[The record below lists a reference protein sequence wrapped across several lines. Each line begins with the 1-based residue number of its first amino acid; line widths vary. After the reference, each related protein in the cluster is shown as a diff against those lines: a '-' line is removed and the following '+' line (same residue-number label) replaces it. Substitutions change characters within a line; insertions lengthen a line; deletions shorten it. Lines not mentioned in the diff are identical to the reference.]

1 MTSANVS
8 KVTAGMTVPTS
19 ASKKS
24 GKDEQEAVDFM
35 SMLGNFAVNNSQQN
49 NPVTFQ
55 VSDSASNKTAEYEK
69 LSTKDD
75 RIPKVIGKTDDADMQ
90 KVDQAVEEFAK
101 EVQQEVKEL
110 LGVDDA
116 QLEAAMKELGLTYQD
131 LMDPA
136 NLANLVMNLT
146 GEEDQLGLL
155 MNADFQELM
164 QDVEVLSKNLLQELG
179 MTPQEAAEVFTQ
191 LEQNAAQITDT
202 EEIPQQITEEVPRQI
217 TDTEEVPQQIKEQE
231 PQQITEEVPRQIADT
246 EEVPQQMQEV
256 TDAQADVSKVQQT
269 DDTQITEQKSQVEGL
284 TETDAA
290 ATESVESDVSVQ
302 NAEEPVVQEVRVE
315 SDQTASQQEGQ
326 QEEAPENSMT
336 TEDESSLLQ
345 QNDTTEKSIFTE
357 HTFQQTV
364 QTIRTDNVT
373 AAPTTAAPQNVVF
386 DTLDVI
392 RQVSEFTRVMYQ
404 GDTTSME
411 MQLNPENLGKIYVQ
425 VTAKEGVVTAHL
437 AVQNEIVKEALENQ
451 TIQLRENMN
460 QQGIKVEAVEVTI
473 ASHEFERNLEQNQ
486 QGSAQDEQ
494 REQASK
500 SSRRNISMNQLDELS
515 GLMSEEEMLVAKI
528 MRDNGNSVDFTA

>member
-8 KVTAGMTVPTS
+8 KVTAGMTVQTS

-35 SMLGNFAVNNSQQN
+35 SMLGNFAVNHSQQN

-55 VSDSASNKTAEYEK
+55 VSDSTSNKTVEYEK

-75 RIPKVIGKTDDADMQ
+75 RIPKVTGKTDDADMQ

-101 EVQQEVKEL
+101 EVQKEVKEL

-131 LMDPA
+131 LMDPV

-164 QDVEVLSKNLLQELG
+164 QNVEVLSKNLLQELG
-179 MTPQEAAEVFTQ
+179 MTPQEVAEVFAQ
-191 LEQNAAQITDT
+191 LEQNAAQI
-202 EEIPQQITEEVPRQI
+202 
-217 TDTEEVPQQIKEQE
+217 
-231 PQQITEEVPRQIADT
+231 T

-256 TDAQADVSKVQQT
+256 TDTQADVLKVQQT
-269 DDTQITEQKSQVEGL
+269 DDVQITEQKSQVTGL
-284 TETDAA
+284 TETNAA
-290 ATESVESDVSVQ
+290 ATESVESDGNVQ
-302 NAEEPVVQEVRVE
+302 NVEEPVSQEVRVE
-315 SDQTASQQEGQ
+315 NDQTASQQEGQ

-336 TEDESSLLQ
+336 TEDDASLLQ

-364 QTIRTDNVT
+364 QTIRTDNIT
-373 AAPTTAAPQNVVF
+373 AAPTTAVPQNVVF
-386 DTLDVI
+386 NTLDVI

-437 AVQNEIVKEALENQ
+437 AVQN
-451 TIQLRENMN
+451 
-460 QQGIKVEAVEVTI
+460 
-473 ASHEFERNLEQNQ
+473 
-486 QGSAQDEQ
+486 
-494 REQASK
+494 
-500 SSRRNISMNQLDELS
+500 
-515 GLMSEEEMLVAKI
+515 
-528 MRDNGNSVDFTA
+528 

>member
-8 KVTAGMTVPTS
+8 KVTAGMTVQTS

-35 SMLGNFAVNNSQQN
+35 SMLGNFAVNHSQQN

-55 VSDSASNKTAEYEK
+55 VSDNTSNKTVEYEK

-75 RIPKVIGKTDDADMQ
+75 RIPKVTGKTDDADMQ

-131 LMDPA
+131 LMDPV

-164 QDVEVLSKNLLQELG
+164 QNVEVLSKNLLQELG
-179 MTPQEAAEVFTQ
+179 MTPQEAAEVFAQ
-191 LEQNAAQITDT
+191 LEQNAAQI
-202 EEIPQQITEEVPRQI
+202 
-217 TDTEEVPQQIKEQE
+217 
-231 PQQITEEVPRQIADT
+231 T

-256 TDAQADVSKVQQT
+256 TDTQADVLKVQQT
-269 DDTQITEQKSQVEGL
+269 DDVQITEQKSQVTGL
-284 TETDAA
+284 TETNAA
-290 ATESVESDVSVQ
+290 ATESVESDGNVQ
-302 NAEEPVVQEVRVE
+302 NVEEPVSQEVRVE
-315 SDQTASQQEGQ
+315 NDQTASQQEGQ

-336 TEDESSLLQ
+336 TEDDASLLQ

-364 QTIRTDNVT
+364 QTIRTDNIR
-373 AAPTTAAPQNVVF
+373 AAPTTAVPHNVVF
-386 DTLDVI
+386 NTLDVI

-404 GDTTSME
+404 GDTTNME

-500 SSRRNISMNQLDELS
+500 SPRRNISMNQLDELS

>member
-55 VSDSASNKTAEYEK
+55 VSDSASNKTVEYEK

-75 RIPKVIGKTDDADMQ
+75 RIPKVTGKTDDADMQ

-131 LMDPA
+131 LMDSV
-136 NLANLVMNLT
+136 NLANRVMNLT

-164 QDVEVLSKNLLQELG
+164 QNVEVLSKNLLQELG
-179 MTPQEAAEVFTQ
+179 MTPQEAAEVFAQ
-191 LEQNAAQITDT
+191 LEQNAAQI
-202 EEIPQQITEEVPRQI
+202 
-217 TDTEEVPQQIKEQE
+217 
-231 PQQITEEVPRQIADT
+231 T

-256 TDAQADVSKVQQT
+256 TDTQADVLKVQQT
-269 DDTQITEQKSQVEGL
+269 DDVQITEQKSQVTGL
-284 TETDAA
+284 TETNAA
-290 ATESVESDVSVQ
+290 ATESVESDGNVQ
-302 NAEEPVVQEVRVE
+302 NVEEPVSQEVRVE
-315 SDQTASQQEGQ
+315 NDQTASQQEGQ

-336 TEDESSLLQ
+336 TEDDASLLQ

-364 QTIRTDNVT
+364 QTIRTDNIT
-373 AAPTTAAPQNVVF
+373 AAPTTAVPHNVVF
-386 DTLDVI
+386 NTLDVI

-404 GDTTSME
+404 GDTTNME

-500 SSRRNISMNQLDELS
+500 SPRRNISMNQLDELS

>member
-8 KVTAGMTVPTS
+8 KVTAGMTVQTS

-35 SMLGNFAVNNSQQN
+35 SMLGNFAVNHSQQN

-55 VSDSASNKTAEYEK
+55 VSDNTSNKTVEYEK

-75 RIPKVIGKTDDADMQ
+75 RIPKVTGKTDDADMQ

-131 LMDPA
+131 LMDPV

-164 QDVEVLSKNLLQELG
+164 QNVEVLSKNLLQELG
-179 MTPQEAAEVFTQ
+179 MTPQEAAEVFAQ
-191 LEQNAAQITDT
+191 LEQNAAQI
-202 EEIPQQITEEVPRQI
+202 
-217 TDTEEVPQQIKEQE
+217 
-231 PQQITEEVPRQIADT
+231 T

-256 TDAQADVSKVQQT
+256 TDTQADVLKVQQT
-269 DDTQITEQKSQVEGL
+269 DDVQITEQKSQVTGL
-284 TETDAA
+284 TETNAA
-290 ATESVESDVSVQ
+290 ATESVESDGNVQ
-302 NAEEPVVQEVRVE
+302 NVEEPVSQEVRVE
-315 SDQTASQQEGQ
+315 NDQTASQQEGQ

-336 TEDESSLLQ
+336 TEDDASLLQ

-364 QTIRTDNVT
+364 QTIRTDNIT
-373 AAPTTAAPQNVVF
+373 AAPTTAVPHNVVF
-386 DTLDVI
+386 NTLDVI

-500 SSRRNISMNQLDELS
+500 SPRRNISMNQLDELS

>member
-8 KVTAGMTVPTS
+8 KVTAGMTVQTS

-35 SMLGNFAVNNSQQN
+35 SMLGNFAVNHSQQN

-55 VSDSASNKTAEYEK
+55 VSDSTSNKTVEYEK

-75 RIPKVIGKTDDADMQ
+75 RIPKVTGKTDDADMQ

-101 EVQQEVKEL
+101 EVQKEVKEL

-131 LMDPA
+131 LMDPV

-164 QDVEVLSKNLLQELG
+164 QNVEVLSKNLLQELG
-179 MTPQEAAEVFTQ
+179 MTPQEVAEVFAQ
-191 LEQNAAQITDT
+191 LEQNAAQI
-202 EEIPQQITEEVPRQI
+202 
-217 TDTEEVPQQIKEQE
+217 
-231 PQQITEEVPRQIADT
+231 T

-256 TDAQADVSKVQQT
+256 TDTQADVLKVQQT
-269 DDTQITEQKSQVEGL
+269 DDVQITEQKSQVTGL
-284 TETDAA
+284 TETNAA
-290 ATESVESDVSVQ
+290 ATESVESDGNVQ
-302 NAEEPVVQEVRVE
+302 NVEEPVSQEVRVE
-315 SDQTASQQEGQ
+315 NDQTASQQEGQ

-336 TEDESSLLQ
+336 TEDDASLLQ

-364 QTIRTDNVT
+364 QTIRTDNIT
-373 AAPTTAAPQNVVF
+373 AAPTTAVPQNVVF
-386 DTLDVI
+386 NTLDVI

-451 TIQLRENMN
+451 TIQLREN
-460 QQGIKVEAVEVTI
+460 IEVTI

-500 SSRRNISMNQLDELS
+500 SPRRNISMNQLDELS

>member
-8 KVTAGMTVPTS
+8 KVTAGMTVQTS

-35 SMLGNFAVNNSQQN
+35 SMLGNFAVNHSQQN

-55 VSDSASNKTAEYEK
+55 VSDSTSNKTVEYEK

-75 RIPKVIGKTDDADMQ
+75 RIPKVTGKTDDADMQ

-101 EVQQEVKEL
+101 QVQKEVKEL

-131 LMDPA
+131 LMDPV

-164 QDVEVLSKNLLQELG
+164 QNVEVLSKNLLQELG
-179 MTPQEAAEVFTQ
+179 MTPQEVAEVFAQ
-191 LEQNAAQITDT
+191 LEQNAAQI
-202 EEIPQQITEEVPRQI
+202 
-217 TDTEEVPQQIKEQE
+217 
-231 PQQITEEVPRQIADT
+231 T

-256 TDAQADVSKVQQT
+256 TDTQADVLKVQQT
-269 DDTQITEQKSQVEGL
+269 DDVQITEQKSQVTGL
-284 TETDAA
+284 TETNAA
-290 ATESVESDVSVQ
+290 ATESVESDGNVQ
-302 NAEEPVVQEVRVE
+302 NVEEPVSQEVRVE
-315 SDQTASQQEGQ
+315 NDQTASQQEGQ

-336 TEDESSLLQ
+336 TEDDASLLQ

-364 QTIRTDNVT
+364 QTIRTDNIT
-373 AAPTTAAPQNVVF
+373 AAPTTAVPQNVVF
-386 DTLDVI
+386 NTLDVI

-500 SSRRNISMNQLDELS
+500 SPRRNISMNQLDELS

>member
-35 SMLGNFAVNNSQQN
+35 SMLGNFAVNHSQQN

-55 VSDSASNKTAEYEK
+55 VSDSTSNKTVEYEK

-75 RIPKVIGKTDDADMQ
+75 RIPKVTGKTDDADMQ

-131 LMDPA
+131 LMDPV

-164 QDVEVLSKNLLQELG
+164 QNVEVLSKNLLQELG
-179 MTPQEAAEVFTQ
+179 MTPQEAAEVFAQ
-191 LEQNAAQITDT
+191 LEQNAAQI
-202 EEIPQQITEEVPRQI
+202 
-217 TDTEEVPQQIKEQE
+217 
-231 PQQITEEVPRQIADT
+231 T

-256 TDAQADVSKVQQT
+256 TDTQADVLKVQQT
-269 DDTQITEQKSQVEGL
+269 DDVQITEQKSQVTGL
-284 TETDAA
+284 TETNAA
-290 ATESVESDVSVQ
+290 ATESVESDGNVQ
-302 NAEEPVVQEVRVE
+302 NVEETVSQEVRVE
-315 SDQTASQQEGQ
+315 NDQTASQQEGQ

-336 TEDESSLLQ
+336 TEDDASLLQ
-345 QNDTTEKSIFTE
+345 QNDTTEKGIFTE

-364 QTIRTDNVT
+364 QTIRTDNIT
-373 AAPTTAAPQNVVF
+373 AAPTTAVPQNVVF
-386 DTLDVI
+386 NTLDVI

-500 SSRRNISMNQLDELS
+500 SPRRNISMNQLDELS

>member
-55 VSDSASNKTAEYEK
+55 VSDNTSNKTVEYEK

-75 RIPKVIGKTDDADMQ
+75 RIPKVTGKTDDADMQ

-131 LMDPA
+131 LTDPV

-164 QDVEVLSKNLLQELG
+164 QNVEVLSKNLLQELG
-179 MTPQEAAEVFTQ
+179 MTPQEAAEVFAQ
-191 LEQNAAQITDT
+191 LEQNAAQI
-202 EEIPQQITEEVPRQI
+202 
-217 TDTEEVPQQIKEQE
+217 
-231 PQQITEEVPRQIADT
+231 T

-256 TDAQADVSKVQQT
+256 TDTQADVLKVQQT
-269 DDTQITEQKSQVEGL
+269 DDVQITEQKSQVTGL
-284 TETDAA
+284 TETNAA
-290 ATESVESDVSVQ
+290 ATESVESDGNVQ
-302 NAEEPVVQEVRVE
+302 NVEEPVSQEVRVE
-315 SDQTASQQEGQ
+315 NDQTASQQEGQ

-336 TEDESSLLQ
+336 TENDASLLQ

-364 QTIRTDNVT
+364 QTIRTDNIT
-373 AAPTTAAPQNVVF
+373 AAPTTAVPQNVVF
-386 DTLDVI
+386 NTLDVI

-500 SSRRNISMNQLDELS
+500 SPRRNISMNQLDELS

>member
-55 VSDSASNKTAEYEK
+55 VSDSASNKTVEYEK

-75 RIPKVIGKTDDADMQ
+75 RIPKVTGKTDDADMQ

-116 QLEAAMKELGLTYQD
+116 QLEAAMKELGLTDQD
-131 LMDPA
+131 LMDPV

-164 QDVEVLSKNLLQELG
+164 QNVEVLSKNLLQELG
-179 MTPQEAAEVFTQ
+179 MTPQEAAEVFAQ
-191 LEQNAAQITDT
+191 LEQNAAQI
-202 EEIPQQITEEVPRQI
+202 
-217 TDTEEVPQQIKEQE
+217 
-231 PQQITEEVPRQIADT
+231 T

-256 TDAQADVSKVQQT
+256 TDTQADDV
-269 DDTQITEQKSQVEGL
+269 QITEQKSQVTGL
-284 TETDAA
+284 TETNAA
-290 ATESVESDVSVQ
+290 ATESVESDGNVQ
-302 NAEEPVVQEVRVE
+302 NVEEPVSQEVRVE
-315 SDQTASQQEGQ
+315 NDQTASQQEGQ

-336 TEDESSLLQ
+336 TEDDASLLQ

-364 QTIRTDNVT
+364 QTIRTDNIT
-373 AAPTTAAPQNVVF
+373 AAPTTAVPHNVVF
-386 DTLDVI
+386 NTLDVI

-500 SSRRNISMNQLDELS
+500 SPRRNISMNQLDELS

>member
-8 KVTAGMTVPTS
+8 KVTAGMTVQTS

-35 SMLGNFAVNNSQQN
+35 SMLGNFAVNHSQQN

-55 VSDSASNKTAEYEK
+55 VSDSTSNKTVEYEK

-75 RIPKVIGKTDDADMQ
+75 RIPKVTGKTDDADMQ

-101 EVQQEVKEL
+101 EVQKEVKEL

-131 LMDPA
+131 LMDPV

-164 QDVEVLSKNLLQELG
+164 QNVEVLSKNLLQELG
-179 MTPQEAAEVFTQ
+179 MTPQEVAEVFAQ
-191 LEQNAAQITDT
+191 LEQNAAQI
-202 EEIPQQITEEVPRQI
+202 
-217 TDTEEVPQQIKEQE
+217 
-231 PQQITEEVPRQIADT
+231 T

-256 TDAQADVSKVQQT
+256 TDTQADVLKVQQT
-269 DDTQITEQKSQVEGL
+269 DDVQITEQKSQVTGL
-284 TETDAA
+284 TETNAA
-290 ATESVESDVSVQ
+290 ATESVESDGNVQ
-302 NAEEPVVQEVRVE
+302 NVEEPVVQEVRVE
-315 SDQTASQQEGQ
+315 NDQTASQQEGQ

-336 TEDESSLLQ
+336 TEDDAFLLQ

-364 QTIRTDNVT
+364 QTIRTDNIT
-373 AAPTTAAPQNVVF
+373 AAPTTAVPQNVVF
-386 DTLDVI
+386 NTLDVI

-500 SSRRNISMNQLDELS
+500 SQRRNISMNQLDELS

>member
-8 KVTAGMTVPTS
+8 KVTAGMTVQTS

-35 SMLGNFAVNNSQQN
+35 SMLGNFAVNHSQQN

-55 VSDSASNKTAEYEK
+55 VSDSTSNKTVEYEK

-75 RIPKVIGKTDDADMQ
+75 RIPKVTGKTDDADMQ

-101 EVQQEVKEL
+101 KVQKEVKEL

-131 LMDPA
+131 LMDPV

-164 QDVEVLSKNLLQELG
+164 QNVEVLSKNLLQELG
-179 MTPQEAAEVFTQ
+179 MTPQEAAEVFAQ
-191 LEQNAAQITDT
+191 LEQNAAQI
-202 EEIPQQITEEVPRQI
+202 
-217 TDTEEVPQQIKEQE
+217 
-231 PQQITEEVPRQIADT
+231 T

-256 TDAQADVSKVQQT
+256 TDTQADVLKVQQT
-269 DDTQITEQKSQVEGL
+269 DDVQITEQKSQVTGL
-284 TETDAA
+284 TETNAA
-290 ATESVESDVSVQ
+290 ATESVESDGNVQ
-302 NAEEPVVQEVRVE
+302 NVEEPVSQEVRVE
-315 SDQTASQQEGQ
+315 NDQTASQQEGQ

-336 TEDESSLLQ
+336 TEDDASLLQ

-364 QTIRTDNVT
+364 QTIRTDNIT
-373 AAPTTAAPQNVVF
+373 AAPTTAVPQNVVF
-386 DTLDVI
+386 NTLDVI

-500 SSRRNISMNQLDELS
+500 SPRRNISMNQLDELS

>member
-8 KVTAGMTVPTS
+8 KVTAGMTVQTS

-35 SMLGNFAVNNSQQN
+35 SMLGNFAVNHSQQN

-55 VSDSASNKTAEYEK
+55 VSDSTSNKTVEYEK

-75 RIPKVIGKTDDADMQ
+75 RIPKVTGKTDDADMQ

-131 LMDPA
+131 LMDPV

-164 QDVEVLSKNLLQELG
+164 QNVEVLSKNLLQELG
-179 MTPQEAAEVFTQ
+179 MTPQEVAEVFAQ
-191 LEQNAAQITDT
+191 LEQNAAQI
-202 EEIPQQITEEVPRQI
+202 
-217 TDTEEVPQQIKEQE
+217 
-231 PQQITEEVPRQIADT
+231 T

-256 TDAQADVSKVQQT
+256 TDTQADVLKVQQT
-269 DDTQITEQKSQVEGL
+269 DDVQITEQKSQVTGL
-284 TETDAA
+284 TETNAA
-290 ATESVESDVSVQ
+290 ATESVESDGNVQ
-302 NAEEPVVQEVRVE
+302 NVEETVSQEVRVE
-315 SDQTASQQEGQ
+315 NDQTASQQEGQ

-336 TEDESSLLQ
+336 TEDDASLLQ

-364 QTIRTDNVT
+364 QTIRTDNIT
-373 AAPTTAAPQNVVF
+373 AAPTTAVPQNVVF
-386 DTLDVI
+386 NTLDVI
-392 RQVSEFTRVMYQ
+392 RQVSEFTRVMHQ

-500 SSRRNISMNQLDELS
+500 SPRRNISMNQLDELS

>member
-8 KVTAGMTVPTS
+8 KVTAGMTVQTS

-35 SMLGNFAVNNSQQN
+35 SMLGNFAVNHSQQN

-55 VSDSASNKTAEYEK
+55 VSDNTSNKTVEYEK

-75 RIPKVIGKTDDADMQ
+75 RIPKVTGKTDDADMQ

-131 LMDPA
+131 LMDPV

-164 QDVEVLSKNLLQELG
+164 QNVEVLSKNLLQELG
-179 MTPQEAAEVFTQ
+179 MTPQEAAEVFAQ
-191 LEQNAAQITDT
+191 LEQNAAQI
-202 EEIPQQITEEVPRQI
+202 
-217 TDTEEVPQQIKEQE
+217 
-231 PQQITEEVPRQIADT
+231 T

-256 TDAQADVSKVQQT
+256 TDTKADVLKVQQT
-269 DDTQITEQKSQVEGL
+269 DDVQITEQKSQVTGL
-284 TETDAA
+284 TETNAA
-290 ATESVESDVSVQ
+290 ATESVESDGNVQ
-302 NAEEPVVQEVRVE
+302 NVEEPVSQEVRVE
-315 SDQTASQQEGQ
+315 NDQTASQQEGQ

-336 TEDESSLLQ
+336 TEDDASLLQ

-364 QTIRTDNVT
+364 QTIRTDNIT
-373 AAPTTAAPQNVVF
+373 AAPTTAVPQNVVF
-386 DTLDVI
+386 NTLDVI

-500 SSRRNISMNQLDELS
+500 SPRRNISMNQLDELS

>member
-8 KVTAGMTVPTS
+8 KVTAGMTVQTS

-35 SMLGNFAVNNSQQN
+35 SMLGNFAVNHSQQN

-55 VSDSASNKTAEYEK
+55 VSDSTSNKTVEYEK

-75 RIPKVIGKTDDADMQ
+75 RIPKVTGKTDDADMQ

-101 EVQQEVKEL
+101 EVQKEVKEL

-131 LMDPA
+131 LMDPV

-164 QDVEVLSKNLLQELG
+164 QNVEVLSKTFLQELG
-179 MTPQEAAEVFTQ
+179 MTPQEVAEVFAQ
-191 LEQNAAQITDT
+191 LEQNAAQI
-202 EEIPQQITEEVPRQI
+202 
-217 TDTEEVPQQIKEQE
+217 
-231 PQQITEEVPRQIADT
+231 T

-256 TDAQADVSKVQQT
+256 TDTQADVLKVQQT
-269 DDTQITEQKSQVEGL
+269 DDVQITEQKSQVTGL
-284 TETDAA
+284 TETNAA
-290 ATESVESDVSVQ
+290 ATESVESDGNVQ
-302 NAEEPVVQEVRVE
+302 NVEEPVSQEVRVE
-315 SDQTASQQEGQ
+315 NDQTASQQEGQ

-336 TEDESSLLQ
+336 TEDDASLLQ

-364 QTIRTDNVT
+364 QTIRTDNIT
-373 AAPTTAAPQNVVF
+373 AAPTTAVPQNVVF
-386 DTLDVI
+386 NTLDVI

-500 SSRRNISMNQLDELS
+500 SPRRNISMNQLDELS

>member
-8 KVTAGMTVPTS
+8 KVTAGMTVQTS

-35 SMLGNFAVNNSQQN
+35 SMLGNFAVNHSQQN

-55 VSDSASNKTAEYEK
+55 VSDSTSNKTVEYEK

-75 RIPKVIGKTDDADMQ
+75 RIPKVTGKTDDADMQ

-131 LMDPA
+131 LMDPV

-164 QDVEVLSKNLLQELG
+164 QNVEVLSKNLLQELG
-179 MTPQEAAEVFTQ
+179 MTPQEVAEVFAQ
-191 LEQNAAQITDT
+191 LEQNAAQI
-202 EEIPQQITEEVPRQI
+202 
-217 TDTEEVPQQIKEQE
+217 
-231 PQQITEEVPRQIADT
+231 T

-256 TDAQADVSKVQQT
+256 TDTQADVLKVQQT
-269 DDTQITEQKSQVEGL
+269 DDVQITEQKSQVTGL
-284 TETDAA
+284 TETNAA
-290 ATESVESDVSVQ
+290 ATESVESDGNVQ
-302 NAEEPVVQEVRVE
+302 NVEEPVSQEVRVE
-315 SDQTASQQEGQ
+315 NDQTASQQEGQ

-336 TEDESSLLQ
+336 TEDDASLLQ

-364 QTIRTDNVT
+364 QTIRTDNIT
-373 AAPTTAAPQNVVF
+373 AAPTTAVPQNVVF
-386 DTLDVI
+386 NTLDVI

-500 SSRRNISMNQLDELS
+500 SPRRNISMNQLDELS

>member
-8 KVTAGMTVPTS
+8 KVTAGMTVQTS

-75 RIPKVIGKTDDADMQ
+75 RIPKVTGKTDDADMQ

-101 EVQQEVKEL
+101 EVQKEVKEL

-131 LMDPA
+131 LMDPV

-164 QDVEVLSKNLLQELG
+164 QNVEVLSKNLLQELG
-179 MTPQEAAEVFTQ
+179 MTPQEVAEVFAQ
-191 LEQNAAQITDT
+191 LEQNAAQI
-202 EEIPQQITEEVPRQI
+202 
-217 TDTEEVPQQIKEQE
+217 
-231 PQQITEEVPRQIADT
+231 T

-256 TDAQADVSKVQQT
+256 TDTQADVLKVQQT
-269 DDTQITEQKSQVEGL
+269 DDVQITEQKSQVTGL
-284 TETDAA
+284 TETNAA
-290 ATESVESDVSVQ
+290 ATESVESDGNVQ
-302 NAEEPVVQEVRVE
+302 NVEEPVSQEVRVE
-315 SDQTASQQEGQ
+315 NDQTASQQEGQ

-336 TEDESSLLQ
+336 TEDDASLLQ

-364 QTIRTDNVT
+364 QTIRTDNIT
-373 AAPTTAAPQNVVF
+373 AAPTTAVPQNVVF
-386 DTLDVI
+386 NTLDVI

-500 SSRRNISMNQLDELS
+500 SPRRNISMNQLDELS

>member
-8 KVTAGMTVPTS
+8 KVTAGMTVQTS

-75 RIPKVIGKTDDADMQ
+75 RIPKVTGKTGDADMQ

-131 LMDPA
+131 LMDPV

-164 QDVEVLSKNLLQELG
+164 QNVEVLSKNLLQELG

-191 LEQNAAQITDT
+191 LEQNVA
-202 EEIPQQITEEVPRQI
+202 QITEEVP
-217 TDTEEVPQQIKEQE
+217 QQE
-231 PQQITEEVPRQIADT
+231 
-246 EEVPQQMQEV
+246 QEV
-256 TDAQADVSKVQQT
+256 TDTQAEVLQVQQT
-269 DDTQITEQKSQVEGL
+269 DDVQATEQKSQVTGM
-284 TETDAA
+284 TDTNA
-290 ATESVESDVSVQ
+290 ATAEAVESDGNVQ
-302 NAEEPVVQEVRVE
+302 NVEEPVSQEVRVE
-315 SDQTASQQEGQ
+315 NDQTASQQEGQ

-336 TEDESSLLQ
+336 TEDDASLLQ

-364 QTIRTDNVT
+364 QTIRTDNIT

-386 DTLDVI
+386 NTLDVI

-500 SSRRNISMNQLDELS
+500 SPRRNISMNQLDEMS

>member
-8 KVTAGMTVPTS
+8 KVTAGMTVQTS

-35 SMLGNFAVNNSQQN
+35 SMLGNFAVNHSQQN

-55 VSDSASNKTAEYEK
+55 VSDSTSNKTVEYEK

-75 RIPKVIGKTDDADMQ
+75 RIPKVTGKTDDADMQ

-101 EVQQEVKEL
+101 KVQKEVKEL

-131 LMDPA
+131 LMDPV

-164 QDVEVLSKNLLQELG
+164 QNVEVLSKNLLQELG
-179 MTPQEAAEVFTQ
+179 MTPQEVAEVFAQ
-191 LEQNAAQITDT
+191 LEQNAAQI
-202 EEIPQQITEEVPRQI
+202 
-217 TDTEEVPQQIKEQE
+217 
-231 PQQITEEVPRQIADT
+231 T

-256 TDAQADVSKVQQT
+256 TDTQADVLKVQQT
-269 DDTQITEQKSQVEGL
+269 DDVQITEQKSQVTGL
-284 TETDAA
+284 TETNAA
-290 ATESVESDVSVQ
+290 ATESVESDGNVQ
-302 NAEEPVVQEVRVE
+302 NVEEPVSQEVRGE
-315 SDQTASQQEGQ
+315 NDQTASQQEGQ

-336 TEDESSLLQ
+336 TEDDASLLQ

-364 QTIRTDNVT
+364 QTIRTDNIT
-373 AAPTTAAPQNVVF
+373 AAPTTAVPQNVVF
-386 DTLDVI
+386 NTLDVI

-500 SSRRNISMNQLDELS
+500 SPRRNISMNQLDELS

>member
-8 KVTAGMTVPTS
+8 KVTAGMTVQTS

-35 SMLGNFAVNNSQQN
+35 SMLGNFAVNHSQQN

-55 VSDSASNKTAEYEK
+55 VSDSTSNKTVEYEK

-75 RIPKVIGKTDDADMQ
+75 RIPKVTGKTDDADMQ

-131 LMDPA
+131 LMDPV

-164 QDVEVLSKNLLQELG
+164 QNVEVLSKNLLQELG
-179 MTPQEAAEVFTQ
+179 MTPQEVAELFAQ
-191 LEQNAAQITDT
+191 REQNAAQI
-202 EEIPQQITEEVPRQI
+202 
-217 TDTEEVPQQIKEQE
+217 
-231 PQQITEEVPRQIADT
+231 T

-256 TDAQADVSKVQQT
+256 TDTQADVLKVQQT
-269 DDTQITEQKSQVEGL
+269 DDVQITEQKSQVTGL
-284 TETDAA
+284 TETNAA
-290 ATESVESDVSVQ
+290 ATESVASDGNVKNV
-302 NAEEPVVQEVRVE
+302 EEPVSQEVRVE
-315 SDQTASQQEGQ
+315 NDQTASQQEGQ

-336 TEDESSLLQ
+336 TEDDASLLQ

-364 QTIRTDNVT
+364 QTIRTDNIT
-373 AAPTTAAPQNVVF
+373 AAPTTAVPQNVVF
-386 DTLDVI
+386 NTLDVI

-500 SSRRNISMNQLDELS
+500 SPRRNISMNQLDELS

>member
-8 KVTAGMTVPTS
+8 KVTAGMTVQTS

-75 RIPKVIGKTDDADMQ
+75 RIPKVTGKTGDADMQ

-131 LMDPA
+131 LMDPV

-164 QDVEVLSKNLLQELG
+164 QNVEVLSKNLLQELG

-191 LEQNAAQITDT
+191 LEQNVA
-202 EEIPQQITEEVPRQI
+202 QITEEVP
-217 TDTEEVPQQIKEQE
+217 QQ
-231 PQQITEEVPRQIADT
+231 V
-246 EEVPQQMQEV
+246 QEV
-256 TDAQADVSKVQQT
+256 TDTQAEVLQVQQT
-269 DDTQITEQKSQVEGL
+269 DDVQATEQKSQVTGM
-284 TETDAA
+284 TDTNA
-290 ATESVESDVSVQ
+290 ATAEAVESDGNVQ
-302 NAEEPVVQEVRVE
+302 NVEEPVSQEVRVE
-315 SDQTASQQEGQ
+315 NDQTASQQEGQ

-336 TEDESSLLQ
+336 TEDDASLLQ

-364 QTIRTDNVT
+364 QTIRTDNIT

-386 DTLDVI
+386 NTLDVI

-425 VTAKEGVVTAHL
+425 VTAKEGVVTVHL

-500 SSRRNISMNQLDELS
+500 SPRRNISMNQLDEMS

>member
-8 KVTAGMTVPTS
+8 KVTAGMTVQTS

-35 SMLGNFAVNNSQQN
+35 SMLGNFAVNHSQQN

-55 VSDSASNKTAEYEK
+55 VSDNTSNKTVEYEK

-75 RIPKVIGKTDDADMQ
+75 RIPKVTGKTDDADMQ

-101 EVQQEVKEL
+101 EVQKEVKEL

-131 LMDPA
+131 LMDPV

-164 QDVEVLSKNLLQELG
+164 QNVEVLSKNLLQELG
-179 MTPQEAAEVFTQ
+179 MTPQEVAEVFAQ
-191 LEQNAAQITDT
+191 LEQNAAQI
-202 EEIPQQITEEVPRQI
+202 
-217 TDTEEVPQQIKEQE
+217 
-231 PQQITEEVPRQIADT
+231 T

-256 TDAQADVSKVQQT
+256 TDTQADVLKVQQT
-269 DDTQITEQKSQVEGL
+269 DDVQITEQKSQVTGL
-284 TETDAA
+284 TETNAA
-290 ATESVESDVSVQ
+290 ATESVESDGNVQ
-302 NAEEPVVQEVRVE
+302 NVEEPVSQEVRVE
-315 SDQTASQQEGQ
+315 NDQTASQQEGQ

-336 TEDESSLLQ
+336 TEDDASLLQ

-364 QTIRTDNVT
+364 QTIRTDNIT
-373 AAPTTAAPQNVVF
+373 AAPTTAVPQNVVF
-386 DTLDVI
+386 NTLDVI

-500 SSRRNISMNQLDELS
+500 SQRRNISMNQLDELS

>member
-8 KVTAGMTVPTS
+8 KVTAGMTVQTS

-35 SMLGNFAVNNSQQN
+35 SMLGNFAVNHSQQN

-55 VSDSASNKTAEYEK
+55 VSDNTSNKTVEYEK

-75 RIPKVIGKTDDADMQ
+75 RIPKVTGKTDDADMQ

-131 LMDPA
+131 LMDPV

-164 QDVEVLSKNLLQELG
+164 QNVEVLSKNLLQELG
-179 MTPQEAAEVFTQ
+179 MTPQEAAEVFAQ
-191 LEQNAAQITDT
+191 IQQNAA
-202 EEIPQQITEEVPRQI
+202 
-217 TDTEEVPQQIKEQE
+217 KM
-231 PQQITEEVPRQIADT
+231 T

-256 TDAQADVSKVQQT
+256 TDTQADVLKVQQT
-269 DDTQITEQKSQVEGL
+269 DDVQITEQKSQVTGL
-284 TETDAA
+284 TETNAA
-290 ATESVESDVSVQ
+290 ATESVESDGNVQ
-302 NAEEPVVQEVRVE
+302 NVEEPVSQEVRVE
-315 SDQTASQQEGQ
+315 NDQTASQQEGQ

-336 TEDESSLLQ
+336 TEDDASLLQ

-364 QTIRTDNVT
+364 QTIRTDNIT
-373 AAPTTAAPQNVVF
+373 AAPTTAVPQNVVF
-386 DTLDVI
+386 NTLDVI

-500 SSRRNISMNQLDELS
+500 SPRRNISMNQLDELS

>member
-8 KVTAGMTVPTS
+8 KVTAGMTVQTS

-35 SMLGNFAVNNSQQN
+35 SMLGNFAVNHSQQN

-55 VSDSASNKTAEYEK
+55 VSDNTSNKTVEYEK

-75 RIPKVIGKTDDADMQ
+75 RIPKVTGKTDDADMQ

-131 LMDPA
+131 LMDPV

-164 QDVEVLSKNLLQELG
+164 QNVEVLSKNLLQELG
-179 MTPQEAAEVFTQ
+179 MTPQEVAEVFAQ
-191 LEQNAAQITDT
+191 LEQNAAQI
-202 EEIPQQITEEVPRQI
+202 
-217 TDTEEVPQQIKEQE
+217 
-231 PQQITEEVPRQIADT
+231 T

-256 TDAQADVSKVQQT
+256 TDTQADVLKVQQT
-269 DDTQITEQKSQVEGL
+269 DDVQITEQKSQVTGL
-284 TETDAA
+284 TETNAA
-290 ATESVESDVSVQ
+290 ATESVESDGNVQ
-302 NAEEPVVQEVRVE
+302 NVEEPVSQEVRVE
-315 SDQTASQQEGQ
+315 NDQTASQQEGQ

-336 TEDESSLLQ
+336 TEDDASLLQ

-364 QTIRTDNVT
+364 QTIRTDNIT
-373 AAPTTAAPQNVVF
+373 AAPTTAVLQNVVF
-386 DTLDVI
+386 NTLDVI

-500 SSRRNISMNQLDELS
+500 SPRRNISMNQLDELS

>member
-75 RIPKVIGKTDDADMQ
+75 RIPKVTGKTGDADMQ

-164 QDVEVLSKNLLQELG
+164 QNVEVLSKNLLQELG

-191 LEQNAAQITDT
+191 LEQNVA
-202 EEIPQQITEEVPRQI
+202 QITEEVP
-217 TDTEEVPQQIKEQE
+217 QQ
-231 PQQITEEVPRQIADT
+231 V
-246 EEVPQQMQEV
+246 QEV
-256 TDAQADVSKVQQT
+256 TDTQAEVLQVQQT
-269 DDTQITEQKSQVEGL
+269 DDVQATEQKSQVTGM
-284 TETDAA
+284 TDTNA
-290 ATESVESDVSVQ
+290 ATAEAVESDGNVQ
-302 NAEEPVVQEVRVE
+302 NVEEPVSQEVRVE
-315 SDQTASQQEGQ
+315 NDQTASQQEGQ

-336 TEDESSLLQ
+336 TEDDASLLQ

-364 QTIRTDNVT
+364 QTIRTDNIT

-386 DTLDVI
+386 NTLDVI

-500 SSRRNISMNQLDELS
+500 SPRRNISMNQLDEMS

>member
-55 VSDSASNKTAEYEK
+55 VSDSASNKTVEYEK

-75 RIPKVIGKTDDADMQ
+75 RIPKVTDADMQ

-131 LMDPA
+131 LMDPV

-164 QDVEVLSKNLLQELG
+164 QNVEVLSKNLLQELG
-179 MTPQEAAEVFTQ
+179 MTPQEAAEVFAQ
-191 LEQNAAQITDT
+191 LEQNAAQI
-202 EEIPQQITEEVPRQI
+202 
-217 TDTEEVPQQIKEQE
+217 
-231 PQQITEEVPRQIADT
+231 T

-256 TDAQADVSKVQQT
+256 TDTQADVLKVQQT
-269 DDTQITEQKSQVEGL
+269 DDVQITEQKSQVTGL
-284 TETDAA
+284 TETNAA
-290 ATESVESDVSVQ
+290 ATESVESDGNVQ
-302 NAEEPVVQEVRVE
+302 NVEEPVSQEVRVE
-315 SDQTASQQEGQ
+315 NDQTASQQEGQ

-336 TEDESSLLQ
+336 TEDDASLLQ

-364 QTIRTDNVT
+364 QTIRTDNIT
-373 AAPTTAAPQNVVF
+373 AAPTTAVPHNVVF
-386 DTLDVI
+386 NTLDVI

-500 SSRRNISMNQLDELS
+500 SPRRNISMNQLDELS

>member
-1 MTSANVS
+1 M
-8 KVTAGMTVPTS
+8 KFG
-19 ASKKS
+19 
-24 GKDEQEAVDFM
+24 
-35 SMLGNFAVNNSQQN
+35 
-49 NPVTFQ
+49 
-55 VSDSASNKTAEYEK
+55 
-69 LSTKDD
+69 
-75 RIPKVIGKTDDADMQ
+75 
-90 KVDQAVEEFAK
+90 EFAK
-101 EVQQEVKEL
+101 EVQKEVKEL

-131 LMDPA
+131 LMDPV

-164 QDVEVLSKNLLQELG
+164 QNVEVLSKNLLQELG
-179 MTPQEAAEVFTQ
+179 MTPQEVAEVFAQ
-191 LEQNAAQITDT
+191 LEQNAAQI
-202 EEIPQQITEEVPRQI
+202 
-217 TDTEEVPQQIKEQE
+217 
-231 PQQITEEVPRQIADT
+231 T

-256 TDAQADVSKVQQT
+256 TDTQADVLKVQQT
-269 DDTQITEQKSQVEGL
+269 DDVQITEQKSQVTGL
-284 TETDAA
+284 TETNAA
-290 ATESVESDVSVQ
+290 ATESVESDGNVQ
-302 NAEEPVVQEVRVE
+302 NVEEPVSQEVRVE
-315 SDQTASQQEGQ
+315 NDQTASQQEGQ

-336 TEDESSLLQ
+336 TEDDASLLQ

-364 QTIRTDNVT
+364 QTIRTDNIT
-373 AAPTTAAPQNVVF
+373 AAPTTAVPQNVVF
-386 DTLDVI
+386 NTLDVI

-500 SSRRNISMNQLDELS
+500 SPRRNISMNQLDELS

>member
-8 KVTAGMTVPTS
+8 KVTAGMTVQTS

-75 RIPKVIGKTDDADMQ
+75 RIPKVTGKTGDADMQ

-131 LMDPA
+131 LMDPV

-164 QDVEVLSKNLLQELG
+164 QNVEVLSKNLLQELG
-179 MTPQEAAEVFTQ
+179 MTPQEVAEVFAQ
-191 LEQNAAQITDT
+191 LEQNAAQI
-202 EEIPQQITEEVPRQI
+202 
-217 TDTEEVPQQIKEQE
+217 
-231 PQQITEEVPRQIADT
+231 T

-256 TDAQADVSKVQQT
+256 TDTQADVLKVQQT
-269 DDTQITEQKSQVEGL
+269 DDVQITEQKSQVTGL
-284 TETDAA
+284 TETNAA
-290 ATESVESDVSVQ
+290 ATESVESDGNVQ
-302 NAEEPVVQEVRVE
+302 NVEEPVSQEVRVE
-315 SDQTASQQEGQ
+315 NDQTASQQEGQ

-336 TEDESSLLQ
+336 TEDDASLLQ

-364 QTIRTDNVT
+364 QTIRTDNIT
-373 AAPTTAAPQNVVF
+373 AAPTTAVPQNVVF
-386 DTLDVI
+386 NTLDVI

-500 SSRRNISMNQLDELS
+500 SPRRNISLNQLDELS

>member
-8 KVTAGMTVPTS
+8 KVTAGMTVQTS

-35 SMLGNFAVNNSQQN
+35 SMLGNFAVNHSQQN

-55 VSDSASNKTAEYEK
+55 VSDSTSNKTVEYKK

-75 RIPKVIGKTDDADMQ
+75 RIPKVTGKTDDADMQ

-131 LMDPA
+131 LMDPV

-164 QDVEVLSKNLLQELG
+164 QNVEVLSKNLLQELG
-179 MTPQEAAEVFTQ
+179 MTPQEAAEVFAQ
-191 LEQNAAQITDT
+191 LEQNAAQI
-202 EEIPQQITEEVPRQI
+202 
-217 TDTEEVPQQIKEQE
+217 
-231 PQQITEEVPRQIADT
+231 T

-256 TDAQADVSKVQQT
+256 TDTQADVLKVQQT
-269 DDTQITEQKSQVEGL
+269 DDVQITEQKSQVTGL
-284 TETDAA
+284 TETNAA
-290 ATESVESDVSVQ
+290 ATESVESDGNVQ
-302 NAEEPVVQEVRVE
+302 NVEEPVSQEVRVE
-315 SDQTASQQEGQ
+315 NDQTASQQEGQ

-336 TEDESSLLQ
+336 TEDDASLLQ

-364 QTIRTDNVT
+364 QTIRTDNIT
-373 AAPTTAAPQNVVF
+373 AAPTTAVPQNVVF
-386 DTLDVI
+386 NTLDVI

-500 SSRRNISMNQLDELS
+500 SPRRNISMNQLDELS

>member
-8 KVTAGMTVPTS
+8 KVTAGMTVQTS

-75 RIPKVIGKTDDADMQ
+75 RIPKVTGKTGDADMQ

-101 EVQQEVKEL
+101 EVQQEVKER

-131 LMDPA
+131 LMDPV

-164 QDVEVLSKNLLQELG
+164 QNVEVLSKNLLQELG

-191 LEQNAAQITDT
+191 LEQNVA
-202 EEIPQQITEEVPRQI
+202 QITEEVP
-217 TDTEEVPQQIKEQE
+217 QQ
-231 PQQITEEVPRQIADT
+231 V
-246 EEVPQQMQEV
+246 QEV
-256 TDAQADVSKVQQT
+256 TDTQAEVLQVQQT
-269 DDTQITEQKSQVEGL
+269 DDVQATEQKSQVTGM
-284 TETDAA
+284 TDTNA
-290 ATESVESDVSVQ
+290 ATAEAVESDGNVQ
-302 NAEEPVVQEVRVE
+302 NVEEPVSQEVRVE
-315 SDQTASQQEGQ
+315 NDQTASQQEGQ

-336 TEDESSLLQ
+336 TEDDASLLQ

-364 QTIRTDNVT
+364 QTIRTDNIT

-386 DTLDVI
+386 NTLDVI

-500 SSRRNISMNQLDELS
+500 SPRRNISMNQLDEMS

>member
-8 KVTAGMTVPTS
+8 KVTAGMTVQTS

-55 VSDSASNKTAEYEK
+55 VSDSASNKTAEYEN

-75 RIPKVIGKTDDADMQ
+75 RIPKVTGKTGDADMQ

-131 LMDPA
+131 LMDPV

-164 QDVEVLSKNLLQELG
+164 QNVEVLSKNLLQELG
-179 MTPQEAAEVFTQ
+179 MTPQEVAEVFAQ
-191 LEQNAAQITDT
+191 LEQNAAQI
-202 EEIPQQITEEVPRQI
+202 
-217 TDTEEVPQQIKEQE
+217 
-231 PQQITEEVPRQIADT
+231 T

-256 TDAQADVSKVQQT
+256 TDTQADVLKVQQT
-269 DDTQITEQKSQVEGL
+269 DDVQITEQKSQVTGL
-284 TETDAA
+284 TETNAA
-290 ATESVESDVSVQ
+290 ATESVESDGNVQ
-302 NAEEPVVQEVRVE
+302 NVEETVSQEVRVE
-315 SDQTASQQEGQ
+315 NDQTASQQEGQ

-336 TEDESSLLQ
+336 TEDDASLLQ

-364 QTIRTDNVT
+364 QTIRTDNIT
-373 AAPTTAAPQNVVF
+373 AAPTTAVPQNVVF
-386 DTLDVI
+386 NTLDVI

-500 SSRRNISMNQLDELS
+500 SPRRNISMNQLDELS

>member
-8 KVTAGMTVPTS
+8 KVTAGMMVPTS

-55 VSDSASNKTAEYEK
+55 VSDSASNKTVEYEK

-75 RIPKVIGKTDDADMQ
+75 RIPKVTGKTDDADMQ

-131 LMDPA
+131 LMDPV

-155 MNADFQELM
+155 MNADFQELI
-164 QDVEVLSKNLLQELG
+164 QNVEVLSKNLLQELG
-179 MTPQEAAEVFTQ
+179 MTPQEAAEVFAQ
-191 LEQNAAQITDT
+191 LEQNAAQI
-202 EEIPQQITEEVPRQI
+202 
-217 TDTEEVPQQIKEQE
+217 
-231 PQQITEEVPRQIADT
+231 T

-256 TDAQADVSKVQQT
+256 TDTQADVLKVQQT
-269 DDTQITEQKSQVEGL
+269 DDVQITEQKSQVTGL
-284 TETDAA
+284 TETNAA
-290 ATESVESDVSVQ
+290 ATESVESDGNVQ
-302 NAEEPVVQEVRVE
+302 NVEEPVSQEVRVE
-315 SDQTASQQEGQ
+315 NDQTASQQEGQ

-336 TEDESSLLQ
+336 TEDDASLLQ

-364 QTIRTDNVT
+364 QTIRTDNIT
-373 AAPTTAAPQNVVF
+373 AAPTTAVPHNVVF
-386 DTLDVI
+386 NTLDVI

-500 SSRRNISMNQLDELS
+500 STRRNISMNQLDELS

>member
-8 KVTAGMTVPTS
+8 KVTTGMTVQTS

-35 SMLGNFAVNNSQQN
+35 SMLGNFAVNHSQQN

-55 VSDSASNKTAEYEK
+55 VSDSTSNKTAEYEK

-75 RIPKVIGKTDDADMQ
+75 RIPKVTGKTDDADMQ

-101 EVQQEVKEL
+101 ELQQEVKEL

-131 LMDPA
+131 LMDPV

-164 QDVEVLSKNLLQELG
+164 QNVEVLSKNLLQELG
-179 MTPQEAAEVFTQ
+179 MTPQEAAEVFAQ
-191 LEQNAAQITDT
+191 LEQNAAQI
-202 EEIPQQITEEVPRQI
+202 
-217 TDTEEVPQQIKEQE
+217 
-231 PQQITEEVPRQIADT
+231 T

-256 TDAQADVSKVQQT
+256 TDTQADVLKVQQT
-269 DDTQITEQKSQVEGL
+269 DDVQITEQKSQVTGL
-284 TETDAA
+284 TETNAA
-290 ATESVESDVSVQ
+290 ATESVESDGNVQ
-302 NAEEPVVQEVRVE
+302 NVEEPVSQEVRVE
-315 SDQTASQQEGQ
+315 NDQTASQQEGQ

-336 TEDESSLLQ
+336 TEDDASLLQ

-364 QTIRTDNVT
+364 QTIRTDNIT
-373 AAPTTAAPQNVVF
+373 AAPTTAVPQNVVF

-500 SSRRNISMNQLDELS
+500 SPRRNISMDQLDELS

>member
-75 RIPKVIGKTDDADMQ
+75 RIPKVTGKTDDADMQ

-131 LMDPA
+131 LMDPV

-164 QDVEVLSKNLLQELG
+164 QNVEVLSKNLLQELG
-179 MTPQEAAEVFTQ
+179 MTPQEAAKVFAQ
-191 LEQNAAQITDT
+191 LEQNVAQI
-202 EEIPQQITEEVPRQI
+202 
-217 TDTEEVPQQIKEQE
+217 
-231 PQQITEEVPRQIADT
+231 T

-256 TDAQADVSKVQQT
+256 TDTQADVLKVQQT
-269 DDTQITEQKSQVEGL
+269 DDVQITEQKSQVTGL
-284 TETDAA
+284 TETNAA
-290 ATESVESDVSVQ
+290 ATESVESDGNVQ
-302 NAEEPVVQEVRVE
+302 NVEEPVSQEVRVE
-315 SDQTASQQEGQ
+315 NDQIASQQEGQ

-336 TEDESSLLQ
+336 TEDDASLLQ

-364 QTIRTDNVT
+364 QTIRTDNIT
-373 AAPTTAAPQNVVF
+373 AAPTTAVPQNVVF
-386 DTLDVI
+386 NTLDVI

-500 SSRRNISMNQLDELS
+500 SPRRNISMNQLDELS

>member
-8 KVTAGMTVPTS
+8 KVTAGMTVQTS

-35 SMLGNFAVNNSQQN
+35 SMLGNFAVNHSQQN

-55 VSDSASNKTAEYEK
+55 VSDSTSNKTVEYEK

-75 RIPKVIGKTDDADMQ
+75 RIPKVTGKTDDADMQ

-101 EVQQEVKEL
+101 EVQKEVKEL

-131 LMDPA
+131 LMDPV

-164 QDVEVLSKNLLQELG
+164 QNVEVLSKNLLQELG
-179 MTPQEAAEVFTQ
+179 MTPQEVAEVFAQ
-191 LEQNAAQITDT
+191 LEQNAAQI
-202 EEIPQQITEEVPRQI
+202 
-217 TDTEEVPQQIKEQE
+217 
-231 PQQITEEVPRQIADT
+231 T

-256 TDAQADVSKVQQT
+256 TDTQADVLKVQQT
-269 DDTQITEQKSQVEGL
+269 DDVQITEQKSQVTGL
-284 TETDAA
+284 TDTNA
-290 ATESVESDVSVQ
+290 ATAEAVESDGNVQ
-302 NAEEPVVQEVRVE
+302 NVEEPVSQEVRVE
-315 SDQTASQQEGQ
+315 NDQTASQQEGQ

-336 TEDESSLLQ
+336 TEDDASLLQ

-364 QTIRTDNVT
+364 QTIRTDNIT

-386 DTLDVI
+386 NTLDVI

-500 SSRRNISMNQLDELS
+500 SPRRNISMNQLDEMS

>member
-55 VSDSASNKTAEYEK
+55 VSDSASNKTVEYEK

-75 RIPKVIGKTDDADMQ
+75 RIPKVTGKTDDADMQ

-131 LMDPA
+131 LMDPV

-164 QDVEVLSKNLLQELG
+164 QNVEVLSKNLLQELG
-179 MTPQEAAEVFTQ
+179 MTPQEAAEVFAQ
-191 LEQNAAQITDT
+191 LEQNAAQI
-202 EEIPQQITEEVPRQI
+202 
-217 TDTEEVPQQIKEQE
+217 
-231 PQQITEEVPRQIADT
+231 T

-256 TDAQADVSKVQQT
+256 TDTQADVLKVQQT
-269 DDTQITEQKSQVEGL
+269 DDVQITEQKSQVTGL
-284 TETDAA
+284 TETNAA
-290 ATESVESDVSVQ
+290 ATESVESDGNVQ
-302 NAEEPVVQEVRVE
+302 NVEEPVSQEVRVE
-315 SDQTASQQEGQ
+315 NDQTASQQEGQ

-336 TEDESSLLQ
+336 TEDDASLLQ

-364 QTIRTDNVT
+364 QTIRTDNIT
-373 AAPTTAAPQNVVF
+373 AAPTTAVPHNVVF
-386 DTLDVI
+386 NTLDVI

-500 SSRRNISMNQLDELS
+500 SPRRNISMNQLDELS

-528 MRDNGNSVDFTA
+528 MRDNGNSVDFTAQNLERRM

>member
-8 KVTAGMTVPTS
+8 KVTAGMTVQTS

-35 SMLGNFAVNNSQQN
+35 SMLGNFAVNHSQQN

-75 RIPKVIGKTDDADMQ
+75 RIPKVTGKTDDADMQ

-101 EVQQEVKEL
+101 EVQKEVKEL

-131 LMDPA
+131 LMDPV

-164 QDVEVLSKNLLQELG
+164 QNVEVLSKNLLQELG
-179 MTPQEAAEVFTQ
+179 MTPQEAAEVFAQ
-191 LEQNAAQITDT
+191 LEQNAAQI
-202 EEIPQQITEEVPRQI
+202 
-217 TDTEEVPQQIKEQE
+217 
-231 PQQITEEVPRQIADT
+231 T

-256 TDAQADVSKVQQT
+256 TDTQADVLKVQQT
-269 DDTQITEQKSQVEGL
+269 DDVQITEQKSQVTGL
-284 TETDAA
+284 TETNAA
-290 ATESVESDVSVQ
+290 ATESVESDGNVQ
-302 NAEEPVVQEVRVE
+302 NVEEPVSQEVRVE
-315 SDQTASQQEGQ
+315 NDQTASQQEGQ

-336 TEDESSLLQ
+336 TEDDASLLQ

-364 QTIRTDNVT
+364 QTIRTDNIT
-373 AAPTTAAPQNVVF
+373 AAPTTAVPQNVVF
-386 DTLDVI
+386 NTLDVI

-500 SSRRNISMNQLDELS
+500 SPRRNISMNQLDELS

>member
-8 KVTAGMTVPTS
+8 KVTAGMTVQTS

-35 SMLGNFAVNNSQQN
+35 SMLGNFAVNHSQQN

-55 VSDSASNKTAEYEK
+55 VSDSTSNKTVEYEK

-75 RIPKVIGKTDDADMQ
+75 RIPKVTGKTDDADMQ

-131 LMDPA
+131 LMDPV

-164 QDVEVLSKNLLQELG
+164 QNVEVLSKNLLQELG
-179 MTPQEAAEVFTQ
+179 MTPQEAAEVFAQ
-191 LEQNAAQITDT
+191 LEQNAAQI
-202 EEIPQQITEEVPRQI
+202 
-217 TDTEEVPQQIKEQE
+217 
-231 PQQITEEVPRQIADT
+231 T

-256 TDAQADVSKVQQT
+256 TDTQADVLKVQQT
-269 DDTQITEQKSQVEGL
+269 DDVQITEQKSQVTGL
-284 TETDAA
+284 TETNAA
-290 ATESVESDVSVQ
+290 ATESVESDGNVQ
-302 NAEEPVVQEVRVE
+302 NVEEPVSQEVRVE
-315 SDQTASQQEGQ
+315 NDQTASQQEGQ
-326 QEEAPENSMT
+326 QEEAPENCMT
-336 TEDESSLLQ
+336 TEDDASLLQ

-364 QTIRTDNVT
+364 QTIRTDNIT
-373 AAPTTAAPQNVVF
+373 AAPTTTVPQNVVF
-386 DTLDVI
+386 NTLDVI

-500 SSRRNISMNQLDELS
+500 SPRRNISMNQLDELS

>member
-8 KVTAGMTVPTS
+8 KVTAGMTVQTS

-75 RIPKVIGKTDDADMQ
+75 RIPKVTGKTGDADMQ

-131 LMDPA
+131 LMDPV

-164 QDVEVLSKNLLQELG
+164 QNVEVLSKNLLQELG

-191 LEQNAAQITDT
+191 LEQNVA
-202 EEIPQQITEEVPRQI
+202 QITEEVP
-217 TDTEEVPQQIKEQE
+217 QQ
-231 PQQITEEVPRQIADT
+231 V
-246 EEVPQQMQEV
+246 QEV
-256 TDAQADVSKVQQT
+256 TDTQAEVLQVQQT
-269 DDTQITEQKSQVEGL
+269 DDVQATEQKSQVTGM
-284 TETDAA
+284 TDTNA
-290 ATESVESDVSVQ
+290 ATAEAVESDGNVQ
-302 NAEEPVVQEVRVE
+302 NVEEPVSQEVRVE
-315 SDQTASQQEGQ
+315 NDQTASQQEGQ

-336 TEDESSLLQ
+336 TEDDASLLQ

-364 QTIRTDNVT
+364 QTIRTDNIT
-373 AAPTTAAPQNVVF
+373 AAPTTAVPQNVVF
-386 DTLDVI
+386 NTLDVI

-500 SSRRNISMNQLDELS
+500 SPRRNISMNQLDEMS